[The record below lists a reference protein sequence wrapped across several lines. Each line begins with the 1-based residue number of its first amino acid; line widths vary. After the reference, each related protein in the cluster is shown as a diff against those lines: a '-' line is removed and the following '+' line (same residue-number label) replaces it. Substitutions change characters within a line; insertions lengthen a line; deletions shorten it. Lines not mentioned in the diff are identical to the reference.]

1 MKTWGTV
8 DVILMCLMDDILYVI
23 LYLIMMKLLMLL
35 GEIME
40 IKNDLF
46 LTFLWREARRWMQLS
61 LLILYI

>member
-1 MKTWGTV
+1 
-8 DVILMCLMDDILYVI
+8 MDDILYVI